1 MKQVKIW
8 REEFALTLGY
18 VDVLLPRG
26 AMPFSFDFK
35 YGVPSVWFMFDP
47 AYQDDME
54 VQRFLLMKSGVPA
67 LVEDGEDLMYV
78 GSAMTTHSLPD
89 ALEDYPGLEHV
100 RHLFQV
106 VEEDTDAE

>member
-1 MKQVKIW
+1 
-8 REEFALTLGY
+8 
-18 VDVLLPRG
+18 
-26 AMPFSFDFK
+26 
-35 YGVPSVWFMFDP
+35 
-47 AYQDDME
+47 
-54 VQRFLLMKSGVPA
+54 MKSGVPA